1 MARRPATSPRA
12 VARRVAKLTA
22 LQYQLRIELKHVEP
36 LIWRRVLVPENVT
49 LAKLSPTGILEP
61 ARDRHMG
68 ASGGSA

>member
-1 MARRPATSPRA
+1 MAPRPSTSPRA

-49 LAKLSPTGILEP
+49 LARLHAIC
-61 ARDRHMG
+61 
-68 ASGGSA
+68 